1 MTLAGGFA
9 TTDGAAC
16 NSEADLAGNCTD
28 QHHTFACLGCV
39 RVEERILLEPI
50 FPIMSRGAAKALVA
64 VTSCHCVVAFSE
76 KMPEHNAHLLA
87 NAEALSFYWV
97 AMLFLHIA
105 SSTPLNDHLSGM
117 LLCTMDESTLVQ

>member
-16 NSEADLAGNCTD
+16 NSEPDLAGNCTD

-39 RVEERILLEPI
+39 RVEEMILLEPI
-50 FPIMSRGAAKALVA
+50 FPITSRGAAKALVA
-64 VTSCHCVVAFSE
+64 GTSCHCVVAFSE
-76 KMPEHNAHLLA
+76 KMLGHNVRRLA
-87 NAEALSFYWV
+87 NAVVLSFYWV

-117 LLCTMDESTLVQ
+117 LLCSMDESTLVQ